1 MKISKFGVLLVPSL
15 ALLEGCSWIYGEDGL
30 FPDNTDRYQEAPEL
44 AVISVPA
51 DVDNVALDPTY
62 PIPDVQQSFLLESE
76 FDVPRPTPLT
86 GSNQYDTVRIQR
98 LGDESWALVA
108 VAPGQLWPQV
118 RGFLTTSGIAVA
130 ASDAESG
137 LIDSQFVTLQDRPLP
152 TRFRFRVDTGVQRNT
167 SELHVLQQNQSGDD
181 APWPAASDDVEL
193 EQEMLRNI
201 AQFIANSAEAAP
213 VSMMA
218 DRAMGD
224 QGRVALEDSETQTR
238 LILLLPFNR
247 AWASLNKALPE
258 AGFAIDD
265 KNRSEGLFYLTFI
278 GPQEEDEGGW
288 FDWMW
293 GGEDAHPLANRQY
306 LLKVASVEESR
317 MIISLMGEG
326 GGSVERRD
334 QQALLT
340 LLKGTIN

>member
-1 MKISKFGVLLVPSL
+1 MERYGFVLVLS
-15 ALLEGCSWIYGEDGL
+15 ALLLQGCSWIYGEDGL
-30 FPDNTDRYQEAPEL
+30 FPDNTDRYQDAPEL
-44 AVISVPA
+44 AVISVPPKASA
-51 DVDNVALDPTY
+51 DVLDPTY
-62 PIPDVQQSFLLESE
+62 PIPDVKQSFLLESE
-76 FDVPRPTPLT
+76 FEVPRPTPLT
-86 GSNQYDTVRIQR
+86 GSNQYETVRIQR
-98 LGDESWALVA
+98 LAEESWALVA

-137 LIDSQFVTLQDRPLP
+137 LIDTQFVTLQDRPLP

-167 SELHVLQQNQSGDD
+167 SELHVLQQNQSGSDVE
-181 APWPAASDDVEL
+181 WPGVSDDLEL
-193 EQEMLRNI
+193 ESEILRNI

-224 QGRVALEDSETQTR
+224 EGRVTLEDSETSTR
-238 LILLLPFNR
+238 LILRLPFNR
-247 AWASLNKALPE
+247 AWASMNKALPE

-265 KNRSEGLFYLTFI
+265 KDRTEGVFYLTFI
-278 GPQEEDEGGW
+278 GPQEEDESGW

-293 GGEDAHPLANRQY
+293 GGEDAHPLANQKF
-306 LLKVASVEESR
+306 LVKIASVEESR
-317 MIISLMGEG
+317 MVISLLGEG
-326 GGSVERRD
+326 GGAVERRD

-340 LLKGTIN
+340 LIKGTIN